1 MLTTVQDEGRRGFQG
16 VGVSVAGPMDSVSHR
31 LANLLVGNRRSAA
44 TLEVTLIGPEI
55 RFEDE
60 SVFAV
65 TGAEFQ
71 LVLDG
76 IVVPTHVARWARRG
90 AMLRF
95 GDRRRGA
102 RAYMAVAGGFDVPPV
117 LGSRSTHLVS
127 RVGGVGGRALV
138 AGDGIPVGATDR
150 VANVADRSR
159 PPVIGLPGRG
169 ARLRVM
175 LGPEDDRF
183 SEAALATLQTARYEI
198 TPQSNRMGYR
208 LTGPRLSHRGGAD
221 TLSDG
226 TPIGSVQV
234 PASGEPILLMADCQ
248 TTGGY
253 PKIATVI
260 TADLPVAGQLA
271 PADWIEFEVCDR
283 QDAVA
288 ALIAQEQA
296 LSRG

>member
-138 AGDGIPVGATDR
+138 AGDGIPVGTTDR

-296 LSRG
+296 LSSG

>member
-138 AGDGIPVGATDR
+138 AGDGIPVGTTDR

-234 PASGEPILLMADCQ
+234 PASGEPILLMVDCQ

-296 LSRG
+296 LSSG